1 MSNEFINKYI
11 EPDGKFKYCFVVIV
25 VSNIIYTNPSI
36 VFADS
41 VRKIG
46 SLCDLV
52 VMIDNSIDTE
62 TEDLLK
68 IFYNK
73 IIKVDR
79 IELNSNSSTSDKN
92 VILTKIHAFGLVEY
106 KKIFLVDVDTILFT
120 NIDNILV
127 ELNTNGKIYKLD
139 KNNTGFLVFEPSNK
153 IYKKALEFIRKNK
166 KKLENEKK
174 PMGYLLSNIF
184 DNIDFLEKKIKI
196 GLNKYDNDFDGIQ
209 YIIEKPFLMTS
220 NLSIQERMRL
230 DHFKVWFSYFINII
244 TRYNKIKSYKCV
256 KVSIE
261 VSRYFLASLSR
272 FVINFLKSNKKKK
285 EIVVSNIYVLKTLKN
300 INFYYLDISKEYVG
314 ESICYDTNTYDK
326 KDFLKYLNE
335 LKETEG
341 KFKKYFNLTDTKK
354 IIQSLKKDD
363 HNLELFFLNRY
374 VRMFP
379 NVFVSLQIEKFSDLK
394 NLDKTSNSDFELKNN
409 LVYSLNIEMDKNI
422 LENVLFNIFQTYTYS
437 QRLILLNS
445 LDMKNIVKIS
455 IFETI
460 NQLDSI
466 DANANTNTFI
476 FFETSSKI
484 RLSSVFFNK
493 NSLVYFNKNMLLNNI
508 VVTQDDTRIINR
520 KNLIKI
526 IYLQSFKKCIYS
538 MYSYDEIENI
548 FVKKYDK
555 NNFTIIDNNSH
566 NMEKIKYILE
576 HKLNFIDII
585 FTKSSLYENVLK
597 KEKIILNDLYII
609 GSYWE
614 FEGIKFI
621 NKSN

>member
-1 MSNEFINKYI
+1 
-11 EPDGKFKYCFVVIV
+11 
-25 VSNIIYTNPSI
+25 
-36 VFADS
+36 
-41 VRKIG
+41 
-46 SLCDLV
+46 
-52 VMIDNSIDTE
+52 
-62 TEDLLK
+62 
-68 IFYNK
+68 
-73 IIKVDR
+73 
-79 IELNSNSSTSDKN
+79 
-92 VILTKIHAFGLVEY
+92 
-106 KKIFLVDVDTILFT
+106 
-120 NIDNILV
+120 
-127 ELNTNGKIYKLD
+127 
-139 KNNTGFLVFEPSNK
+139 
-153 IYKKALEFIRKNK
+153 
-166 KKLENEKK
+166 
-174 PMGYLLSNIF
+174 
-184 DNIDFLEKKIKI
+184 
-196 GLNKYDNDFDGIQ
+196 
-209 YIIEKPFLMTS
+209 
-220 NLSIQERMRL
+220 
-230 DHFKVWFSYFINII
+230 
-244 TRYNKIKSYKCV
+244 
-256 KVSIE
+256 
-261 VSRYFLASLSR
+261 
-272 FVINFLKSNKKKK
+272 
-285 EIVVSNIYVLKTLKN
+285 
-300 INFYYLDISKEYVG
+300 
-314 ESICYDTNTYDK
+314 
-326 KDFLKYLNE
+326 
-335 LKETEG
+335 
-341 KFKKYFNLTDTKK
+341 
-354 IIQSLKKDD
+354 
-363 HNLELFFLNRY
+363 
-374 VRMFP
+374 
-379 NVFVSLQIEKFSDLK
+379 
-394 NLDKTSNSDFELKNN
+394 
-409 LVYSLNIEMDKNI
+409 MDKNI